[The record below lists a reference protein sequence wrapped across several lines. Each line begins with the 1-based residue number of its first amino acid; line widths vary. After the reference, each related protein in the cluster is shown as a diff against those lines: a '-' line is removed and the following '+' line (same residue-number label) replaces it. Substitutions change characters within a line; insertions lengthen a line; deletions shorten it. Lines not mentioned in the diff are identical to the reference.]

1 MEGISSDQPINEE
14 VLQRLQEAENEAAEL
29 RKQLADMKTRD
40 EDTASSSSSTTG
52 RGGEVLPNNPSIKV
66 DSVSSRENF
75 LYPTSDVWLGE
86 KDALLATKQFLAKD
100 GLSESSYQSGV
111 EEEDKPVVLR
121 RLLIGVVGTIGAGLL
136 GMIPTE
142 KLDLGT
148 PKQPMFAYLV
158 PIIEAKD
165 QYQSIEDAVEN
176 AELEVVQRT
185 VTRILGEP
193 TNLKSTMMQALLVVK
208 LLMTQTLL

>member
-1 MEGISSDQPINEE
+1 MARARARARAVMQCAFTRHRSLFLRSPPSQQQQQQQQQRGCVGCVKQQQQQPHRRVVVVAFAEGRGKGQGDVEGISSDQPINEE

-40 EDTASSSSSTTG
+40 EDTASSSSSTTS

-121 RLLIGVVGTIGAGLL
+121 RLLIGVVGTIGA
-136 GMIPTE
+136 
-142 KLDLGT
+142 
-148 PKQPMFAYLV
+148 
-158 PIIEAKD
+158 
-165 QYQSIEDAVEN
+165 
-176 AELEVVQRT
+176 
-185 VTRILGEP
+185 
-193 TNLKSTMMQALLVVK
+193 
-208 LLMTQTLL
+208 